1 MTDVLYADRFHEME
15 PDDGEGSNI
24 DLGDIGGLSTGGGSG
39 GGQGNSGGGDT
50 DND

>member
-1 MTDVLYADRFHEME
+1 MTDMLNTDRYLEME

-24 DLGDIGGLSTGGGSG
+24 DLGDIGGLSTGGSGSG
-39 GGQGNSGGGDT
+39 GGSNSGGGDT